1 MVTVNTFDL
10 FSPLSLSFI
19 FKPLKFRLQALISIH
34 FFNLLLKH
42 EVGSNTIYTLI
53 ELICCFGLMKLKNV
67 SAVTVMSIAENT
79 NFVNMLILS
88 TYLSGIKI
96 KLVFVCYELF
106 IK

>member
-42 EVGSNTIYTLI
+42 EVGSNTITL
-53 ELICCFGLMKLKNV
+53 
-67 SAVTVMSIAENT
+67 
-79 NFVNMLILS
+79 
-88 TYLSGIKI
+88 
-96 KLVFVCYELF
+96 
-106 IK
+106 